1 MWHMNIR
8 KLLAVMTLLLLL
20 ATQGVVAQEERDP
33 EEMFNTRLI
42 EHRVGAEVGGISA
55 GGLGAI
61 YTYTPIIRPL
71 LRLHIRGGFALS
83 IPAIEGPGFHIPITV
98 LGSVGTR
105 VHRVDT
111 GFGVSLAPNAVDEEG
126 RDIGSKT
133 YLHAIL
139 AYRLVLQEDRTVI
152 RLGGTTWSTAGELA
166 DGEVRVLP
174 AFSLE
179 TAVR

>member
-1 MWHMNIR
+1 MWSMITR
-8 KLLAVMTLLLLL
+8 KLAALLALLLIASVPLF
-20 ATQGVVAQEERDP
+20 AQQEERDP

-42 EHRVGAEVGGISA
+42 QHRVGAELGGISA

-61 YTYTPIIRPL
+61 YTFTPIIRPV

-98 LGSVGTR
+98 MSSFGTR
-105 VHRVDT
+105 VHRLDT

-126 RDIGSKT
+126 QDIGSKS

-152 RLGGTTWSTAGELA
+152 RLGATSWSTAGELA
-166 DGEVRVLP
+166 DGEVRILP
-174 AFSLE
+174 ALSLE